1 MFYEEIQAKIA
12 DLQAQAQAVKAQ
24 EKQQASE
31 ACRAMIASY
40 GITARDLGLDKP
52 AKGKAGPKP
61 GGKIPP
67 KYRDPLSGALWSG
80 RGKTPKWI
88 NGAADRSA
96 YAI

>member
-12 DLQAQAQAVKAQ
+12 DLQAQAAKVKQ
-24 EKQQASE
+24 EEKQQAID
-31 ACRAMIASY
+31 AARAMIVSY

-52 AKGKAGPKP
+52 VKGKAGPKP

-80 RGKTPKWI
+80 RGKTPKWF
-88 NGAADRSA
+88 NGSFDPSI

>member
-1 MFYEEIQAKIA
+1 MLLTEIEKKIEELK
-12 DLQAQAQAVKAQ
+12 AQADAVKAQ
-24 EKQQASE
+24 EKSQAIE

-40 GITARDLGLDKP
+40 GVTAKDLGLDKP

-67 KYRDPLSGALWSG
+67 KYRDPVSGATWSG
-80 RGKTPKWI
+80 RGKTPRWF
-88 NGAADRSA
+88 NGSLNPSV